1 MQYSLRG
8 RRRVITGALALVVS
22 IGTAC
27 AADTPAA
34 AEAPTPDSPGDG
46 FSSSTKAFS
55 IDPQPLATALL
66 AWGKQANV
74 QVLTASGSIA
84 NWRTSGASGV
94 LTPNAALDELLQG
107 TDLERETYDA
117 RTVVVRQ
124 RQKANNATPV
134 PIDPTVAFDPQTVV
148 PLATVDVQGLVSD
161 TGFKADTTHTATR
174 TETSLA
180 NVPQSISV
188 VTRDVIESQ
197 QAVDIG
203 DVARYVAGVQYV
215 DGYGGSP
222 LFLIRGFDAGHGMTD
237 GMPNGIARTEDL
249 PPLIGIERVEV
260 LRGPEAILGDASQNN
275 NFGGS
280 INIVMKRPQ
289 AQTVR
294 TLSYSVGEYD
304 GARLGVDF
312 AGSASKDGSVTYRL
326 VAAGQRGEKTQHGD
340 GGGRGAYLA
349 PSLAWQGADT
359 RVMGGL
365 EFVDNRVPGPEH
377 TVLLGPSLSAASRYS
392 SVPGSPDDISTYR
405 TGRAVFELDHD
416 FHNDWSFHS
425 RGQYVRQ
432 HSDGSS
438 WSYASASSGLFANE
452 LSPVARSFRYS
463 GTYWTWQNDL
473 TRTFHQGD
481 ITHNVLVG
489 LDLARTHAGDG
500 GSGSTST
507 STADE
512 VDTETVRSDAVIVTR
527 PLAYDLRT
535 GSNLLAKFNAL
546 AAPVTTVQD
555 LGGSWQ
561 TNAGLYLQDQIEIG
575 ERWNVL
581 AALRRTTYEVETH
594 WTDGTARTIRKARWI
609 PKLGV
614 VYKVSPTVAVYADT
628 STGFQP
634 DPLLGTDGQPLPAA
648 TSRQVELG
656 GKFDLFDQR
665 ARLTAAV
672 YRIRVDHSVDLV
684 SPEPPFFATPGPG
697 QTNHGLEVELS
708 GRVAEGLD
716 LLASLTEARIHN
728 NDDTRATGAPRHQA
742 AAWAS
747 YRFGD
752 GSFKPWGVAAGIV
765 ARSRSIG
772 RTSVDGQYFGI
783 PGQASVETN
792 VSRYGQDW
800 RVTLGV
806 KNLFSRTLYAVN
818 FDETFVPIRQG
829 RVVMLTGVYDF

>member
-1 MQYSLRG
+1 LQYSLRG
-8 RRRVITGALALVVS
+8 RRRVITGVLALAMAARGACGADAPDAAKVFS
-22 IGTAC
+22 IG
-27 AADTPAA
+27 
-34 AEAPTPDSPGDG
+34 
-46 FSSSTKAFS
+46 
-55 IDPQPLATALL
+55 PQPLATALL
-66 AWGKQANV
+66 AWGKQADV

-84 NWRTSGASGV
+84 NWRSGGAEGV
-94 LTPNAALDELLQG
+94 LTPGAALDELLQG
-107 TDLERETYDA
+107 TDLERESYDA

-124 RQKANNATPV
+124 RQQRGNATPV
-134 PIDPTVAFDPQTVV
+134 PVDTTVAFDPESIV
-148 PLATVDVQGLVSD
+148 PLATVDVRGLVSA
-161 TGFKADTTHTATR
+161 TGFKADSTRTVTR
-174 TETSLA
+174 TETALTD
-180 NVPQSISV
+180 VPQSVSV
-188 VTRDVIESQ
+188 VTRDVIDSQ

-249 PPLIGIERVEV
+249 PPLVGIERVEV

-280 INIVMKRPQ
+280 INVVMKRPQ
-289 AQTVR
+289 ADTVR

-304 GARLGVDF
+304 GERLGIDL
-312 AGSASKDGSVTYRL
+312 AGSLSKDRSVTYRL
-326 VAAGQRGEKTQHGD
+326 VAAGQRGEKTPGGD

-349 PSLAWQGADT
+349 PSIAWQGDDT
-359 RVMGGL
+359 RIMGGL

-377 TVLLGPSLSAASRYS
+377 TVLLGPSLSMAAAHRSL
-392 SVPGSPDDISTYR
+392 PGTPSDISTYR
-405 TGRAVFELDHD
+405 TARAVFELDHAFGD
-416 FHNDWSFHS
+416 DWTFHS

-432 HSDGSS
+432 RSHGNS
-438 WSYASASSGLFANE
+438 WSYVDGASGGYAYAT
-452 LSPVARSFRYS
+452 SPVLRSFRYA
-463 GTYWTWQNDL
+463 GNYWTWQNDL
-473 TRTFHQGD
+473 TRTFRTGGV
-481 ITHNVLVG
+481 THDVLVG
-489 LDLARTHAGDG
+489 FDLARTHAGDS
-500 GSGSTST
+500 GSGSVTQGAT
-507 STADE
+507 VA
-512 VDTETVRSDAVIVTR
+512 TERSDAVIVTR
-527 PLAYDLRT
+527 PLAYDLATDSDLR
-535 GSNLLAKFNAL
+535 GKVSAL
-546 AAPVTTVQD
+546 SVAEATTVQE

-561 TNAGLYLQDQIEIG
+561 TNAGLYLQDQMSIG
-575 ERWNVL
+575 DDWNVL
-581 AALRRTTYEVETH
+581 AALRRTTYELDTH
-594 WTDGTARTIRKARWI
+594 QADGSPRTIRKTRWI

-614 VYKVSPTVAVYADT
+614 VYKVSPGISVYADT

-634 DPLLGTDGQPLPAA
+634 DPLLGKDGQPLPAA

-656 GKFDLFDQR
+656 GRFDLFDQR
-665 ARLTAAV
+665 ARLTAAL

-716 LLASLTEARIHN
+716 MLASLTEARIRN
-728 NDDTRATGAPRHQA
+728 RDDTQATGAPRHQA

-747 YRFGD
+747 YRFGE
-752 GSFKPWGVAAGIV
+752 GSLRPWGVAAGIV
-765 ARSRSIG
+765 ARSRAVG
-772 RTSVDGQYFGI
+772 RTTSDGQYFNI

-792 VSRYGQDW
+792 VSRYGNDW

-829 RVVMLTGVYDF
+829 RVVQLTGVYDF

>member
-1 MQYSLRG
+1 MQYSPRG
-8 RRRVITGALALVVS
+8 RRRVITGVLALVGA
-22 IGTAC
+22 IRAAC
-27 AADTPAA
+27 AADAA
-34 AEAPTPDSPGDG
+34 ADG
-46 FSSSTKAFS
+46 FSSAKSFA

-84 NWRTSGASGV
+84 NWRSGGASGV

-107 TDLERETYDA
+107 TDLERESYDA

-124 RQKANNATPV
+124 KQQAGNATPAPLEPGV
-134 PIDPTVAFDPQTVV
+134 SFDPQSVV

-161 TGFKADTTHTATR
+161 TGFKAETTRTATR
-174 TETSLA
+174 TEASLA
-180 NVPQSISV
+180 DVPQSVSV

-280 INIVMKRPQ
+280 INVVMKRPQ
-289 AQTVR
+289 AETVR
-294 TLSYSVGEYD
+294 TLNYSMGKYD
-304 GARLGVDF
+304 GGRLGVDF

-326 VAAGQRGEKTQHGD
+326 VAAGQRGEKTPNGD
-340 GGGRGAYLA
+340 GGGRGAYVA
-349 PSLAWQGADT
+349 PSLAWQGDRT
-359 RVMGGL
+359 RIMGGL

-377 TVLLGPSLSAASRYS
+377 TVLLGPSLSAASPYR
-392 SVPGSPDDISTYR
+392 SVPGTPDDISTYR

-416 FHNDWSFHS
+416 FDNDWSFHS

-438 WSYASASSGLFANE
+438 WSYASAGTGVYASE

-473 TRTFHQGD
+473 TRTFHQGNV
-481 ITHNVLVG
+481 THNVLVG
-489 LDLARTHAGDG
+489 VDLARTHAGDS
-500 GSGSTST
+500 GSGSTTEDVS
-507 STADE
+507 
-512 VDTETVRSDAVIVTR
+512 TETMRSDAVIVTR

-535 GSNLLAKFNAL
+535 GSDLRGKLSAL
-546 AAPVTTVQD
+546 AEPMTTTVQD

-561 TNAGLYLQDQIEIG
+561 TNAGLYLQDQIAIG

-581 AALRRTTYEVETH
+581 AALRRTTYELETH
-594 WTDGTARTIRKARWI
+594 WTDGSPRTIRKVRWI
-609 PKLGV
+609 PKLGL
-614 VYKVSPTVAVYADT
+614 VYKVSPDISLYADT

-634 DPLLGTDGQPLPAA
+634 DPLLGKDGQPLPAA

-672 YRIRVDHSVDLV
+672 YRIRVDHSVNLV

-697 QTNHGLEVELS
+697 QTNHGLELELS

-716 LLASLTEARIHN
+716 VLASLTEARIHN

-752 GSFKPWGVAAGIV
+752 GPFKPWGVAAGIV

-772 RTSVDGQYFGI
+772 RTSDDGQYFGI

-792 VSRYGQDW
+792 LSRYGEKW

-806 KNLFSRTLYAVN
+806 KNLFARTLYAVN

-829 RVVMLTGVYDF
+829 RVVMMTGVYDF

>member
-8 RRRVITGALALVVS
+8 RRRAISGALALVLAH
-22 IGTAC
+22 GAAC
-27 AADTPAA
+27 AAEVPA
-34 AEAPTPDSPGDG
+34 DG
-46 FSSSTKAFS
+46 FSSAPVAFA
-55 IDPQPLATALL
+55 IAPQPLATALL

-84 NWRTSGASGV
+84 SWRSGGAQGV

-107 TDLERETYDA
+107 TDLERESYDA

-124 RQKANNATPV
+124 RQKPGNATPA
-134 PIDPTVAFDPQTVV
+134 PGDPAAPFDPADVV
-148 PLATVDVQGLVSD
+148 PLATVDVQGLVQD
-161 TGFKADTTHTATR
+161 GGFKADTTRSVTR
-174 TETSLA
+174 NDAHLTD
-180 NVPQSISV
+180 VPQSISV

-215 DGYGGSP
+215 DGYGGAP

-280 INIVMKRPQ
+280 VNVVMKRPQ
-289 AQTVR
+289 AETVR
-294 TLSYSVGEYD
+294 TLTYSLGKYD
-304 GARLGVDF
+304 GGRLGIDL
-312 AGSASKDGSVTYRL
+312 AGTASKDGSVTYRL
-326 VAAGQRGEKTQHGD
+326 VAAGQRGEKTDEGD
-340 GGGRGAYLA
+340 GGGHGAYIA
-349 PSLAWQGADT
+349 PSLAWQGERT

-377 TVLLGPSLSAASRYS
+377 TVLLGASLASASPYR
-392 SVPGSPDDISTYR
+392 SVPGTPGDTSTYR
-405 TGRAVFELDHD
+405 TGRAVFELDHE
-416 FHNDWSFHS
+416 FEDWTFHS
-425 RGQYVRQ
+425 QGQYVRQ
-432 HSDGSS
+432 RSDGNS
-438 WSYASASSGLFANE
+438 WSYVSSGFGTQSNV
-452 LSPVARSFRYS
+452 LSAVARSFRYT

-473 TRTFHQGD
+473 TRTFRYGD
-481 ITHNVLVG
+481 VTHTVLVG
-489 LDLARTHAGDG
+489 VDLARTHAGDG
-500 GSGSTST
+500 GSGTT
-507 STADE
+507 
-512 VDTETVRSDAVIVTR
+512 TETESGTDDVTDRDAYVTTR

-535 GSNLLAKFNAL
+535 GATMSAKYNAL
-546 AAPVTTVQD
+546 IAPVSTTVQT

-561 TNAGLYLQDQIEIG
+561 TNAGVYLQDQVAIG
-575 ERWNVL
+575 DDWNVL
-581 AALRRTTYEVETH
+581 AALRRTTYKLETH
-594 WTDGTARTIRKARWI
+594 WTDGSPRTIRKARWI

-614 VYKVSPTVAVYADT
+614 VYKLTPGIALYADS

-634 DPLLGTDGQPLPAA
+634 DPLLGKDGQPLPVA

-656 GKFDLFDQR
+656 GKFDLFDHR

-672 YRIRVDHSVDLV
+672 YRIHVDHSVDLV

-697 QTNHGLEVELS
+697 QTNRGVELEFS

-716 LLASLTEARIHN
+716 VLASVTEARIHN
-728 NDDTRATGAPRHQA
+728 NDDTRPTGSPRHQA

-752 GSFKPWGVAAGIV
+752 GDTKPWGVGAGIL

-772 RTSVDGQYFGI
+772 RTSGDGQYFGI

-792 VSRYGQDW
+792 VSRYGRNW
-800 RVTLGV
+800 RLTLGV
-806 KNLFSRTLYAVN
+806 KNLFARTLYAVN

-829 RVVMLTGVYDF
+829 RVVLLSGSYDF